1 MGTNRWWVV
10 AAFAAVIAIAVLSV
24 LLAMS
29 NATIAEKESDLSVLR
44 SDNNL
49 QSKTIAM
56 QSLDFQR
63 FNQAALETN
72 RLNSLIA
79 AGAEKTVIEYRE
91 ILRREKTCNLPV
103 PAHISLGLLR
113 NAYRLRASAMHTDA
127 SGVAEV
133 DDSAI
138 TASGLTY
145 CQAVLW
151 IEPLLAEIEK
161 GNNQLSR
168 IESIERQRQAHSS
181 DAPQ

>member
-1 MGTNRWWVV
+1 MGTNRWWIV

-29 NATIAEKESDLSVLR
+29 KATIAEKESDLSVLR

-103 PAHISLGLLR
+103 PANISLGLLR
-113 NAYRLRASAMHTDA
+113 NAYR
-127 SGVAEV
+127 
-133 DDSAI
+133 
-138 TASGLTY
+138 
-145 CQAVLW
+145 
-151 IEPLLAEIEK
+151 
-161 GNNQLSR
+161 
-168 IESIERQRQAHSS
+168 
-181 DAPQ
+181 